1 MILGK
6 ILLYSLGLS
15 RVILAKKKKNVP
27 IKMDICSFKVE
38 IFEPEILQFLPSQG
52 TRVEN
57 PVATELTPT
66 EENCRRVQ

>member
-1 MILGK
+1 MILWK

-15 RVILAKKKKNVP
+15 RVILAKKNVP
-27 IKMDICSFKVE
+27 IKMDICSFKVG